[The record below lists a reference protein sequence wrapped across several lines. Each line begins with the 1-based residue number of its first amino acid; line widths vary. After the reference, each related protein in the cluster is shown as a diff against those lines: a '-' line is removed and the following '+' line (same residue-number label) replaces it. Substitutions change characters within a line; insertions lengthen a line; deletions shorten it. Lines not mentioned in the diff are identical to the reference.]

1 MERRTFIKAGLGLG
15 GVAAVGA
22 AIDMTGIGAPD
33 NPYLMGNYAP
43 VLDEI
48 TETSIQVTGS
58 IPTDLNGLFLR
69 NGPNPVDWVN
79 PKKHH
84 WFLGDGMLHGVRLD
98 NGNALWYKNRR
109 VLGNDSTAN
118 TSVISHAGHTY
129 AIVEAGGY
137 PVEIDGELNSLD
149 TKPFFGDRTEGFTA
163 HPKYDADTGELHAI
177 CYDYGSDPNNVRYVV
192 IDDAGRHKET
202 RTISLPSRSMVHECA
217 ITQQYVLLLDLPITL
232 DFYKIGRGYLPFSW
246 NDAHQARIGLIS
258 RADASADIQWFD
270 VDPTYIFHTFNAHED
285 NAGRV
290 VFEAAAY
297 GKIFDHDW
305 LGPFNEAPPLLKRYT
320 LDIQSGKATIEQ
332 LDDRP
337 IEFPRIHPALYGKSY
352 RYGYAL
358 GFSSALRPDFQEIKK
373 YDFEQDTSQTL
384 VFGNGKMAAEPVFVP
399 RAGATNED
407 DGYLLTLVFDPASN
421 KSDLV
426 IVPAEDLS
434 AGAIATIHLPRRVPF
449 GFHGDWITA

>member
-1 MERRTFIKAGLGLG
+1 
-15 GVAAVGA
+15 
-22 AIDMTGIGAPD
+22 
-33 NPYLMGNYAP
+33 MGNYAP

-58 IPTDLNGLFLR
+58 IPNDLNGLFLR

-84 WFLGDGMLHGVRLD
+84 WFLGDGMLHGIRLD

-109 VLGNDSTAN
+109 VVGNDSTAN

-149 TKPFFGDRTEGFTA
+149 TKPFMAIEPEGFTA

-192 IDDAGRHKET
+192 IDDTGRHKKT
-202 RTISLPSRSMVHECA
+202 RTIPLPSRSMVHECA

-246 NDAHQARIGLIS
+246 DDSHQARIGLIS
-258 RADASADIQWFD
+258 RADESADIQWFD

-285 NAGRV
+285 SAGRV

-297 GKIFDHDW
+297 GRIFDQHW

-320 LDIQSGKATIEQ
+320 LDIQSGNASIEQ

-337 IEFPRIHPALYGKSY
+337 IEFPRIHPDLYGKAY

-358 GFSSALRPDFQEIKK
+358 DSQAPFSP
-373 YDFEQDTSQTL
+373 TSRRSKSTTSS
-384 VFGNGKMAAEPVFVP
+384 KVP
-399 RAGATNED
+399 RRRSSLATAKWQLNPSLFPKKARPMRMMVT
-407 DGYLLTLVFDPASN
+407 Y
-421 KSDLV
+421 
-426 IVPAEDLS
+426 
-434 AGAIATIHLPRRVPF
+434 
-449 GFHGDWITA
+449 